1 MSTAAM
7 VMAMMK
13 MMLEPPRIFVVA
25 RINALC

>member
-1 MSTAAM
+1 MLMTMA